1 MTQTEKQSVS
11 ILLTA
16 GLLAV
21 VLIHA
26 IALSTAQRAIP
37 RIENAIF
44 GESLTDNYPR
54 GGINFDAQRMY
65 DRPVNALPINQ
76 SARDEIKRQNGGT
89 PFTGTM
95 NGVTYVNGVPCD
107 TCPQPQSQP
116 RQPQPQPRPTPATS
130 RPISKPVA
138 PKYSL
143 SLFVIAG
150 DRTSQ
155 QLVDWFANDLRLKK
169 LASGCNYQIYTRDNP
184 LYKARFAS
192 MIPAESFP
200 AVLFQD
206 PSGGHVHVANGDS
219 VSTSATQ
226 LGDDLEAAYRL
237 QKQIVTT
244 LPNGPSPIQ
253 SAGDLSTSPTNSGS
267 NCPDGNCPEP
277 ERAPFWRRP
286 SGGNDGGGLFPNL
299 PSNSDPM
306 QGILRMIFRPGET
319 IFQVVVVLA
328 VVVTIVYFVKRGRW

>member
-26 IALSTAQRAIP
+26 IALSTAQQAMP
-37 RIENAIF
+37 RIEQAIF
-44 GESLTDNYPR
+44 GDSIADNYQK
-54 GGINFDAQRMY
+54 GGINFDAQRMS
-65 DRPVNALPINQ
+65 DRPMNALPVNP
-76 SARDEIKRQNGGT
+76 SARDEIKRQTSGT

-107 TCPQPQSQP
+107 TCPQPSNATP
-116 RQPQPQPRPTPATS
+116 KPTAGT
-130 RPISKPVA
+130 PIAKPVT

-143 SLFVIAG
+143 SLFVIPG
-150 DRTSQ
+150 DPRSQ
-155 QLVDWFANDLRLKK
+155 QLTNWFATDPRLKK

-184 LYKARFAS
+184 LYKARFAA
-192 MIPAESFP
+192 MVPAETFP

-206 PSGGHVHVANGDS
+206 PTGGHVHASNGAA
-219 VSTSATQ
+219 VSTSASQ
-226 LGDDLEAAYRL
+226 LCDDLEAAYKL
-237 QKQIVTT
+237 QKQIVEKLET
-244 LPNGPSPIQ
+244 PSNPLMKSSDI
-253 SAGDLSTSPTNSGS
+253 SGAS
-267 NCPDGNCPEP
+267 GANCPDGNCPEP

-286 SGGNDGGGLFPNL
+286 GGGNDGGGLFPNL
-299 PSNSDPM
+299 QPESNSM

-319 IFQVVVVLA
+319 IFEIVIVLA
-328 VVVTIVYFVKRGRW
+328 AVITIVYFVKRGRS

>member
-54 GGINFDAQRMY
+54 GGINFDAQRMS
-65 DRPVNALPINQ
+65 DRPINALPINQ
-76 SARDEIKRQNGGT
+76 SARDEIKRQTSGT

-95 NGVTYVNGVPCD
+95 NGVTYINGVPCD
-107 TCPQPQSQP
+107 TCPQPRRP
-116 RQPQPQPRPTPATS
+116 QPQPQPQPTPNATALK
-130 RPISKPVA
+130 PVSKPVA

-155 QLVDWFANDLRLKK
+155 QLSDWFANDARLKK

-184 LYKARFAS
+184 LYQARFAS
-192 MIPAESFP
+192 MIPPESFP
-200 AVLFQD
+200 ALLFQD
-206 PSGGHVHVANGDS
+206 PSGGHVHAANGTS
-219 VSTSATQ
+219 VSTSASQ

-244 LPNGPSPIQ
+244 LPSGPY
-253 SAGDLSTSPTNSGS
+253 LSSSISNSGS

-286 SGGNDGGGLFPNL
+286 GGNDGGGLFPNL
-299 PSNSDPM
+299 QPSTDPM
-306 QGILRMIFRPGET
+306 QGILRMIFRPDET
-319 IFQVVVVLA
+319 IFQIVVVLA
-328 VVVTIVYFVKRGRW
+328 AVITIVYFVKRGRW

>member
-16 GLLAV
+16 GLLAA

-26 IALSTAQRAIP
+26 IALSTAQRAMP
-37 RIENAIF
+37 RIEQAIF
-44 GESLTDNYPR
+44 GESVTDNYPK
-54 GGINFDAQRMY
+54 GGINFDAQRMS
-65 DRPVNALPINQ
+65 DRPVNALPVNP
-76 SARDEIKRQNGGT
+76 SARDEIKRQTSGI

-107 TCPQPQSQP
+107 TCPQPK
-116 RQPQPQPRPTPATS
+116 QPQTTPAGT
-130 RPISKPVA
+130 PVSKPVA

-143 SLFVIAG
+143 SLFVIPG

-155 QLVDWFANDLRLKK
+155 QLQNWFATDPRLKK
-169 LASGCNYQIYTRDNP
+169 LASGCNFQIYTRDNP

-192 MIPAESFP
+192 MMPPEAFP

-206 PSGGHVHVANGDS
+206 ASGGHVHAANGNS
-219 VSTSATQ
+219 VSTSASQ
-226 LGDDLEAAYRL
+226 LSDDLEAAYRL

-244 LPNGPSPIQ
+244 LPAPGPSPIQ
-253 SAGDLSTSPTNSGS
+253 SADISGSGS

-286 SGGNDGGGLFPNL
+286 GGGNDGGGLFPNL
-299 PSNSDPM
+299 QPESNSM
-306 QGILRMIFRPGET
+306 QSILRMIFRPGEN
-319 IFQVVVVLA
+319 IFEIVIVLA
-328 VVVTIVYFVKRGRW
+328 AVITIVYFVKRGKS

>member
-37 RIENAIF
+37 RIEDAIF
-44 GESLTDNYPR
+44 GEHVTDNYPK
-54 GGINFDAQRMY
+54 GGINFDAQRMS

-76 SARDEIKRQNGGT
+76 SARDEIKRQLGGT

-95 NGVTYVNGVPCD
+95 NGVTYINGVPCD
-107 TCPQPQSQP
+107 TCPQPQP
-116 RQPQPQPRPTPATS
+116 RQPTPSQPTPKPTAST
-130 RPISKPVA
+130 PVSKPTT

-155 QLVDWFANDLRLKK
+155 QLADWFATDPRLKK

-192 MIPAESFP
+192 MVPTESFP

-206 PSGGHVHVANGDS
+206 PSGGHVHAANGDS
-219 VSTSATQ
+219 VSTSASQ

-244 LPNGPSPIQ
+244 LPSGPPPIQ
-253 SAGDLSTSPTNSGS
+253 SAGTLSSLSNNSGP

-286 SGGNDGGGLFPNL
+286 GGGNDGGGLFPSL
-299 PSNSDPM
+299 QPSTDPM

-319 IFQVVVVLA
+319 IFQVVIVMAA
-328 VVVTIVYFVKRGRW
+328 VVTVVYFVKRGRL

>member
-54 GGINFDAQRMY
+54 GGINFDAQRMS
-65 DRPVNALPINQ
+65 DRPINALPINQ
-76 SARDEIKRQNGGT
+76 SARDEIKRQTSGT
-89 PFTGTM
+89 PFSGVM
-95 NGVTYVNGVPCD
+95 NGGVTYINGVPCD
-107 TCPQPQSQP
+107 TCPQP
-116 RQPQPQPRPTPATS
+116 RQPQPQPQPTPNATTAK
-130 RPISKPVA
+130 PVSKPVA

-155 QLVDWFANDLRLKK
+155 QLVDWFANDARLKK

-192 MIPAESFP
+192 TIPPDSFP

-206 PSGGHVHVANGDS
+206 LNGGRVHVANGTS
-219 VSTSATQ
+219 VSTSASQ

-253 SAGDLSTSPTNSGS
+253 STGPSNSGS

-286 SGGNDGGGLFPNL
+286 GGNDNDGGGLFPNL
-299 PSNSDPM
+299 QPSTDPM

-319 IFQVVVVLA
+319 IFQIIVVLA
-328 VVVTIVYFVKRGRW
+328 VVTIVYFVKRGRW

>member
-21 VLIHA
+21 VIIHA

-54 GGINFDAQRMY
+54 GGINFDAQRMS

-76 SARDEIKRQNGGT
+76 SARDEIKRQTSGT

-107 TCPQPQSQP
+107 TCPQPRQPTP
-116 RQPQPQPRPTPATS
+116 RQPTPKPTASTPV
-130 RPISKPVA
+130 SKPTA

-155 QLVDWFANDLRLKK
+155 QLVDWFANDARLKK

-206 PSGGHVHVANGDS
+206 PSGGHVHAANGDS

-244 LPNGPSPIQ
+244 LPKGPSPIQ

-286 SGGNDGGGLFPNL
+286 GGNDGGGLFPNL
-299 PSNSDPM
+299 PSNTDPM

-319 IFQVVVVLA
+319 IFQIIVVLA
-328 VVVTIVYFVKRGRW
+328 AVVTVVYFVKRGRW